1 MTDWVRNCKLYVK
14 EPRGYILNSIK
25 YDGSAPPFFTAFV
38 PYILLNLA
46 DISLTKVSLDV
57 AGAIEANPIMA
68 AMFESSFL
76 SAVMFKAAAVLL
88 VGFIAYKLWN
98 LSYIRTII
106 SAATWVMASV
116 IVYQMIGIIVTT

>member
-1 MTDWVRNCKLYVK
+1 M
-14 EPRGYILNSIK
+14 NSIE
-25 YDGSAPPFFTAFV
+25 YDGSAPPFFAAFV

-68 AMFESSFL
+68 AMFENSFL
-76 SAVMFKAAAVLL
+76 SAVAFKAAAVVL
-88 VGFIAYKLWN
+88 VGFVAYKLWN
-98 LSYIRTII
+98 IGYVRTII
-106 SAATWVMASV
+106 SAATWVMATV